1 MRIISR
7 KKLTEFT
14 KNNPQYADAKSSID
28 AWYYE
33 AKNANWGSPT
43 DIKAKYKNASI
54 LKGSRVVF
62 NIAGNKYRL
71 VVSINFSAKIVFI
84 RFLGTHKQYDQ
95 IDANTI

>member
-33 AKNANWGSPT
+33 AKNANWESPT

-71 VVSINFSAKIVFI
+71 VVKGINETVV
-84 RFLGTHKQYDQ
+84 
-95 IDANTI
+95 